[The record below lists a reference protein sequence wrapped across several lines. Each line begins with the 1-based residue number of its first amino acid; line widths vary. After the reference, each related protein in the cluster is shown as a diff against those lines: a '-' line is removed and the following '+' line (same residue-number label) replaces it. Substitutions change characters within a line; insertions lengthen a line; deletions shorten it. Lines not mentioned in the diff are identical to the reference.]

1 MILGKRSEENH
12 IRAWKSGLS
21 EGARQWVYSGE
32 HGLSSVYL
40 LYALT
45 GYYEGAEPPA
55 VMVPVDTGDLRR
67 CLLMLEQCGLS
78 NSIHK
83 VKAPA
88 WEGLLGDWL
97 LIIKT
102 FEEEVLEFR
111 DKAKFFAQPALRTR
125 KLIDDAVAG
134 RW

>member
-12 IRAWKSGLS
+12 MRAWKSGLS
-21 EGARQWVYSGE
+21 EGAQQWVYSGE

-55 VMVPVDTGDLRR
+55 VMVPVDTDDLRR

-78 NSIHK
+78 NSVHK
-83 VKAPA
+83 VKAAA
-88 WEGLLGDWL
+88 WEGLLEDWL

-102 FEEEVLEFR
+102 LEDEIPEFR
-111 DKAKFFAQPALRTR
+111 IKEKFFAKLAVRTMAL
-125 KLIDDAVAG
+125 IEAAIS
-134 RW
+134 

>member
-12 IRAWKSGLS
+12 MRAWKSGLS
-21 EGARQWVYSGE
+21 EGAQQWVYSGE

-45 GYYEGAEPPA
+45 GYFEGAEPPA

-83 VKAPA
+83 VKAAA
-88 WEGLLGDWL
+88 WEGLLEDWL
-97 LIIKT
+97 LILKT
-102 FEEEVLEFR
+102 FEDEVPDFR
-111 DKAKFFAQPALRTR
+111 DKAKFLAHPAQRTR
-125 KLIDDAVAG
+125 KLIDEAVG
-134 RW
+134 HRL